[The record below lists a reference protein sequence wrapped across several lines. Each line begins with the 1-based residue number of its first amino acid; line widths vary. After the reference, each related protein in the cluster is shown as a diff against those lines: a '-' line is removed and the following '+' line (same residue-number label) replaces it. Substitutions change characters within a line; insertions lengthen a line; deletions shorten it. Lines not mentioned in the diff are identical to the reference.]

1 MTYQFDSF
9 RLDTV
14 AGKHNDIGGPCDLE
28 GARFGDPEN
37 TMVGPL
43 NSYGCLFNTSVLF
56 TLTNHYRIGFA
67 AGVDVKGMA
76 AAWKGIGIDLLLRQR
91 LVYAEP
97 KEYAEECK
105 LLGGQL
111 IVPSTMTRAFG
122 TDAENSSRIICSATV
137 DSASA
142 GR

>member
-28 GARFGDPEN
+28 GARFIDPEN
-37 TMVGPL
+37 AMVGPL
-43 NSYGCLFNTSVLF
+43 NSYGCLFNTSFLF

-76 AAWKGIGIDLLLRQR
+76 EAWKGIG
-91 LVYAEP
+91 
-97 KEYAEECK
+97 
-105 LLGGQL
+105 
-111 IVPSTMTRAFG
+111 ST
-122 TDAENSSRIICSATV
+122 CCC
-137 DSASA
+137 ASA
-142 GR
+142 WCTPNRRSTPRTVNCWAVS